1 MILGTDDRIAAIVQ
15 SRMKSSRLPGK
26 MMLDI
31 SGKPLLMR
39 TLERVSK
46 IPDISVV
53 VLATSPAE
61 ENKMILDL
69 ADQMEVIGFVGDE
82 EDVLD
87 RYYRAA
93 QYVRADCVV
102 RLTGDCPLLD
112 PNVCHTVLERFLM
125 GDLDYASNVSPPTF
139 PDGLDTEIISFNAL
153 ESIWQEATSMTD
165 REHVTQFI
173 HRYPERFRTANI
185 TAPTDMSKLRW
196 TVDESDDLDFVRD
209 VYRGLLK
216 RGCIGLRYQSVLR
229 IMKEDGLRDAS
240 SIFRRNEGLEKTQMQ
255 EKHGSNP

>member
-1 MILGTDDRIAAIVQ
+1 MRLGTNPRIAAIVQ
-15 SRMKSSRLPGK
+15 SRMNSSRLPGK

-61 ENKMILDL
+61 ENKVILDL
-69 ADQMEVIGFVGDE
+69 AEQMEVIGFVGDE

-93 QYVRADCVV
+93 QHVRADSVV

-112 PNVCHTVLERFLM
+112 PNVCHEVVARFLR
-125 GDLDYASNVSPPTF
+125 GDVDYASNVAPPTF
-139 PDGLDTEIISFNAL
+139 PDGLDTEIISFDAL
-153 ESIWQEATSMTD
+153 KSIWREATLRSD

-173 HRYPERFRTANI
+173 HRYPERFKTANI
-185 TAPTDMSKLRW
+185 TASTDISQLRW
-196 TVDESDDLDFVRD
+196 TVDESDDLDFIRD
-209 VYRGLLK
+209 VYRGLSK
-216 RGCIGLRYQSVLR
+216 RGCLGLSYQSVLR
-229 IMKEDGLRDAS
+229 ILKEDELKDAS
-240 SIFRRNEGLEKTQMQ
+240 SIHRRNEGLEKT
-255 EKHGSNP
+255 